1 MTETEKTINAC
12 FSAADILIPDGCDL
26 QRWAVIACDQFTSQP
41 SYWRRAEEIAA
52 GVPSAMHLI
61 LPESE
66 LDRNP
71 AERIRGIHENMLRYL
86 NEGIFRRFPDCYV
99 YTERRLHSGSLR
111 RGLIGRLDLERY
123 DYTGAVNAA
132 VRATELT
139 VSERI
144 PPRMAVRRGAVL
156 ELPHVLLLCNDERR
170 RLIEPLGELR
180 DSLPKLYDF
189 DLMLGGGH
197 VAGWLVSGEEKQR
210 LDARIAEYEARE
222 LQKHPHENLLYAVGD
237 GNHSLATAKAC
248 YEEQK
253 ALQPDV
259 GGLSSPARY
268 ALCELNN
275 IHDPVQ
281 VFEPIHRVVK
291 HCDADLLIRDASAAF
306 PEDRASCQGT
316 ICGTEIPW
324 LSGGREG
331 RLLIPEGTGLP
342 LQVLQDFL
350 DRWLSLH
357 PGELDYIHGGEA
369 LAAMAGE
376 PGCVGFRLPP
386 IPKEALFPEILS
398 GGVLPRKTFSMG
410 EAEEKRYYLEA
421 RRILPPV

>member
-1 MTETEKTINAC
+1 MTETEKTIHAC

-71 AERIRGIHENMLRYL
+71 AERIRAIHETMLRYL
-86 NEGIFRRFPDCYV
+86 HDRVFHCFPDCYV
-99 YTERRLHSGSLR
+99 YTERRLHGGSLR

-123 DYTGAVNAA
+123 DYTGKTNAA

-144 PPRMAVRRGAVL
+144 PPRMAVRRGAAL
-156 ELPHVLLLCNDERR
+156 ELPHVLLLCNDDRR
-170 RLIEPLGELR
+170 QVIEPLSALR
-180 DSLPKLYDF
+180 GSLPKLYGF

-197 VAGWLVSGEEKQR
+197 IEGWLVAGDEKQR
-210 LDARIAEYEARE
+210 LDARLAEYEAQE
-222 LQKHPHENLLYAVGD
+222 LRKHPQENLLYAVGD

-253 ALQPDV
+253 ALHPEAAA
-259 GGLSSPARY
+259 LSSPARY

-281 VFEPIHRVVK
+281 IFEPIHRVVR
-291 HCDADLLIRDASAAF
+291 HCDADRLIRDVTAAF
-306 PEDRASCQGT
+306 PQTR
-316 ICGTEIPW
+316 GTEIPW
-324 LSGGREG
+324 LSEGREG
-331 RLLIPEGTGLP
+331 CLTVPDGAGLP
-342 LQVLQDFL
+342 LQILQDFL
-350 DRWLSLH
+350 DRWLALH
-357 PGELDYIHGGEA
+357 DGELDYIHGLDA
-369 LAAMAGE
+369 LCAVSCE
-376 PGCVGFRLPP
+376 PGSVGFRLPP
-386 IPKEALFPEILS
+386 VPKEALFPGILS